1 MVLMNCQ
8 LVSSA
13 NRFVIVATSGD
24 EQMATCGEEQSSL
37 SLENQDVVE
46 DTHKDQTIVA
56 TSGEIKDSISLER

>member
-24 EQMATCGEEQSSL
+24 EQMASCGEEQSSL
-37 SLENQDVVE
+37 SLENQEIVE

>member
-1 MVLMNCQ
+1 MKCQ

-24 EQMATCGEEQSSL
+24 EQVATSGEEQSSL

-46 DTHKDQTIVA
+46 DIHKDKSIVT